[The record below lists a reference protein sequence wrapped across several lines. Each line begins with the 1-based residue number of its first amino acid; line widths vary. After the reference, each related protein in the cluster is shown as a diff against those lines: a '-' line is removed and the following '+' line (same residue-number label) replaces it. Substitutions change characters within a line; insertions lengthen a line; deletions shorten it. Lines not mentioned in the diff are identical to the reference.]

1 MIKNLVFDFG
11 NVLVDY
17 DFDLFL
23 SGFIPEAEARK
34 RFAEIVC
41 DPVLVDRFDKGD
53 SSFNTIVAELQTT
66 YPEWHK
72 ELETFRNRQLEA
84 ITGEVAGMRALLKQL
99 KQQGYRL
106 YGLSNWSNTI
116 YPIMEKFGI
125 FDLLDGRIISSE
137 EHLIKPDAAIYH
149 RLYERFALRPDE
161 CLFTDDKAVNIQA
174 AIATGMHAIHFQ
186 NALRFANDFE
196 SYLQTLA

>member
-72 ELETFRNRQLEA
+72 ALETFRNRQLEA

-99 KQQGYRL
+99 KQQGYRHFRPARRPNHIVR
-106 YGLSNWSNTI
+106 GT
-116 YPIMEKFGI
+116 PHQARCG
-125 FDLLDGRIISSE
+125 
-137 EHLIKPDAAIYH
+137 HLP
-149 RLYERFALRPDE
+149 PP
-161 CLFTDDKAVNIQA
+161 V
-174 AIATGMHAIHFQ
+174 
-186 NALRFANDFE
+186 
-196 SYLQTLA
+196 

>member
-1 MIKNLVFDFG
+1 MIKHLVFDFG

-23 SGFIPEAEARK
+23 SSFIPETEVRK

-41 DPVLVDRFDKGD
+41 DPVLANRFDKGD
-53 SSFNTIVAELQTT
+53 NSFNTIVAELQTA
-66 YPEWHK
+66 YPEWH
-72 ELETFRNRQLEA
+72 EALETFRNRQLEA

-106 YGLSNWSNTI
+106 YGLSNWSDTV
-116 YPIMEKFGI
+116 YPVMEKFGI

-149 RLYERFALRPDE
+149 RLYERLALRPDE
-161 CLFTDDKAVNIQA
+161 CLFTAAKAVNIPA

-186 NALRFANDFE
+186 NALQFANDFE